1 MAKVTLL
8 EETTKNPIQLMGKR
22 AGICWGSDITSP
34 DKNYRRGLDCLMAG
48 HGRVMEYVNVEMVLE
63 GYSARVIREWYTH
76 LGGMPTRLQ
85 ESTRYVSYE
94 NFSYVMPDAIANNQE
109 ARARYESMMS
119 KISNTCKFLE
129 EQCKIPR
136 EDAAMLLPLGMSTK
150 IVDKRNLRSLVDMS
164 RQRMCE
170 RAYHEYRALFSDIC
184 QALSAVSDEWAY
196 VVKNYFKPK
205 CEELG
210 YCPEKKSCGKMPKKQ
225 GKLHLD

>member
-129 EQCKIPR
+129 EQCQIPR

-170 RAYHEYRALFSDIC
+170 RVYHEYRALF
-184 QALSAVSDEWAY
+184 
-196 VVKNYFKPK
+196 
-205 CEELG
+205 
-210 YCPEKKSCGKMPKKQ
+210 
-225 GKLHLD
+225 

>member
-1 MAKVTLL
+1 
-8 EETTKNPIQLMGKR
+8 
-22 AGICWGSDITSP
+22 
-34 DKNYRRGLDCLMAG
+34 
-48 HGRVMEYVNVEMVLE
+48 
-63 GYSARVIREWYTH
+63 
-76 LGGMPTRLQ
+76 
-85 ESTRYVSYE
+85 
-94 NFSYVMPDAIANNQE
+94 
-109 ARARYESMMS
+109 
-119 KISNTCKFLE
+119 
-129 EQCKIPR
+129 
-136 EDAAMLLPLGMSTK
+136 MLLPLGMSTK

-225 GKLHLD
+225 GEATS